1 MPSSGIRAS
10 IFNAESQK
18 IMAENT
24 EIRNWYLNLY
34 KDFENRLN
42 GEKSQPVHKLR
53 KAAIEKFA
61 EIDFPNLHQEDWRFT
76 DVSPI
81 LGHTFA
87 YASKNA
93 AGTISAGQLSPFLF
107 EGMKSHRIVFVN
119 GFYSRELSKKLP
131 LPKGAEI
138 GSLAE
143 AMKEDDEPISELI
156 ARRLDPG
163 TDAFTALNTAFTLDG
178 AYINLRDGTAL
189 EDPVHFIFISTG
201 DEKSIAQPR
210 NLIVAGK
217 NSQVR
222 FIEHYIALQQ
232 GIYFTNSVTEIEAG
246 ANASVDG
253 LKIQSENSES
263 YHVSTTSA
271 FVGNDA
277 NYESHAVSNGAKIY
291 RQNIN
296 VTLGG
301 EGGNTSLEGLYLTAG
316 EQLSDTHSMIDHAAP
331 NCTSGEHYK
340 GILDDKSR
348 AVFNGKIL
356 VRQGA
361 QKTNSYQENRNILL
375 SNEAKVDTKP
385 QLEIFADDVK
395 CSHGA
400 TVGQLSRESMFYL
413 RSRGIGEE
421 HAKLI
426 LIYAFASDVLRSIKQ
441 DKVREELEHV
451 LSTRFLKGI

>member
-1 MPSSGIRAS
+1 
-10 IFNAESQK
+10 
-18 IMAENT
+18 MAENT

-34 KDFENRLN
+34 RDFENRLN
-42 GEKSQPVHKLR
+42 GEKVRPVHKLR

-76 DVSPI
+76 DIGPI

-87 YASKNA
+87 YAAKKA
-93 AGTISAGQLSPFLF
+93 AGNIPAGRLSPFLF
-107 EGMKSHRIVFVN
+107 GGMRSHTIVFVN
-119 GFYSRELSKKLP
+119 GFYSRELSKELP
-131 LPKGAEI
+131 LPEGAVV

-143 AMKEDDEPISELI
+143 AMKEDDGSISELI
-156 ARRLDPG
+156 TKRLDSG

-178 AYINLRDGTAL
+178 AYINLPDGAVV
-189 EDPVHFIFISTG
+189 EEPVHFLFISTG
-201 DEKSIAQPR
+201 DGMFISQPR
-210 NLIVAGK
+210 NLIVTGK

-222 FIEHYIALQQ
+222 FIEHYIGLRP
-232 GIYFTNSVTEIEAG
+232 GVYFTNSVTEIEAG
-246 ANASVDG
+246 RNASVDG
-253 LKIQSENSES
+253 LKIQAENGES
-263 YHVSTTSA
+263 YHVATTAA

-277 NYESHAVSNGAKIY
+277 NYESHAISNGAKIY
-291 RQNIN
+291 RHNIN

-340 GILDDKSR
+340 GILDGKSR

-400 TVGQLSRESMFYL
+400 TVGQLSKESMFYL
-413 RSRGIGEE
+413 RSRGVGEE
-421 HAKLI
+421 QAKLI
-426 LIYAFASDVLRSIKQ
+426 LIYAFASDVLKGIKQ
-441 DKVREELEHV
+441 DAVREELEHL